1 MKNSEVEAILK
12 FYKDI
17 DIDIKVASKWLEQYE
32 SVYDTRGAMNYD
44 GMPHGSNTSDS
55 TALLAIKI
63 AKTDTRESIEI
74 LQKRIKELKKL
85 RIEIQKEILTL
96 NAVHKTIVLSF
107 YVEGEKWERIAEQI
121 SYSVRQ
127 SKNIRCVAL
136 EVLGSKMARNRSIS
150 RSKVINEIIK

>member
-17 DIDIKVASKWLEQYE
+17 DIDIEVANKWLEQYE
-32 SVYDTRGAMNYD
+32 NVYDTRGAMNYD

-55 TALLAIKI
+55 TALYAMLI
-63 AKTDTRESIEI
+63 AETDTRANIER

-85 RIEIQKEILTL
+85 RTEIQKEILTL
-96 NAVHKTIVLSF
+96 NAIHKTIVLNF
-107 YVEGEKWERIAEQI
+107 YIMGEKWERIAEHI
-121 SYSVRQ
+121 NYSVRQ

-136 EVLGSKMARNRSIS
+136 EVLGSKMARNRNIS
-150 RSKVINEIIK
+150 RSKIINEIIK

>member
-17 DIDIKVASKWLEQYE
+17 DLDIKVTSEQLERYE
-32 SVYDTRGAMNYD
+32 SMYDTTGAINYD

-55 TALLAIKI
+55 TALLAIKL
-63 AKTDTRESIEI
+63 AETDTAECIRT
-74 LQKRIKELKKL
+74 LKDRLRELKKL
-85 RIEIQKEILTL
+85 RTEILKEISAL
-96 NAVHKTIVLSF
+96 NTVHKAIICGF
-107 YVEGEKWERIAEQI
+107 YLQGQKWERIAEQI

-136 EVLGSKMARNRSIS
+136 EVLGGKFARNRNIS
-150 RSKVINEIIK
+150 RSKIIGEALK

>member
-1 MKNSEVEAILK
+1 MKNWEVEAILK

-17 DIDIKVASKWLEQYE
+17 DFDIKVTGEWLEQYE
-32 SVYDTRGAMNYD
+32 SVYDTTGAINYD

-63 AKTDTRESIEI
+63 AGTDTAE
-74 LQKRIKELKKL
+74 RIKELKGRIQELKKL
-85 RIEIQKEILTL
+85 RTEISKEISL
-96 NAVHKTIVLSF
+96 NSIHKAIMCGFT
-107 YVEGEKWERIAEQI
+107 YRDQKWERIAEQI

-136 EVLGSKMARNRSIS
+136 EVLGGKLARNRNVS
-150 RSKVINEIIK
+150 RSKILKEVLH